1 MLAFR
6 TESVLWCCFTVVVS
20 GNTIAPLPSGGSI
33 GVGLAVALHRLSPL
47 LASLACRRSAWRTA
61 RCSRWC
67 RRLAFALI
75 GCRCCSHRSRA
86 CCYSACCPSLSLQ
99 STAQYAVTGCRVGL
113 SLPSLSSTVAVA
125 QLTRLLTAAL
135 YGAPLAALNAVGYA
149 AVGGCVSLAVAVISC
164 NCCSP
169 CSRACRRYLRGVPL
183 VGSLLSLRSSAL
195 RRRRFGFA
203 VVLVGCRRCS
213 PRSRVTGFR
222 GGAHPALGRRPLRSR
237 SGRALG
243 EACHFSPFV
252 IYSPYLAA
260 VKAVGAF
267 GAPSGFV
274 PTARWFRRPVRFFGA
289 VCWMR
294 LLDVCVPGSPE
305 LIRSGSGSR
314 ASGCRVFSD

>member
-1 MLAFR
+1 MLSRRLRRRLSARRCTTRPRACRRFAWR
-6 TESVLWCCFTVVVS
+6 AARCSCCLS
-20 GNTIAPLPSGGSI
+20 QLRRRLLSRRLCRRLLSHRLRRRSHRLASLHSLLSSASPSS
-33 GVGLAVALHRLSPL
+33 AVASASPSLSSARRCTLRPRACRRFAWRAARFSCCLRRLRRRRPSHRLRRRSRRWSPC
-47 LASLACRRSAWRTA
+47 LASLAYVPPLCAVCRSWA
-61 RCSRWC
+61 RCSLCVLRLC
-67 RRLAFALI
+67 AVVASASPSFSSAVVAARLA
-75 GCRCCSHRSRA
+75 
-86 CCYSACCPSLSLQ
+86 
-99 STAQYAVTGCRVGL
+99 RV
-113 SLPSLSSTVAVA
+113 SPTV
-125 QLTRLLTAAL
+125 
-135 YGAPLAALNAVGYA
+135 
-149 AVGGCVSLAVAVISC
+149 
-164 NCCSP
+164 
-169 CSRACRRYLRGVPL
+169 
-183 VGSLLSLRSSAL
+183 
-195 RRRRFGFA
+195 
-203 VVLVGCRRCS
+203 
-213 PRSRVTGFR
+213 FR